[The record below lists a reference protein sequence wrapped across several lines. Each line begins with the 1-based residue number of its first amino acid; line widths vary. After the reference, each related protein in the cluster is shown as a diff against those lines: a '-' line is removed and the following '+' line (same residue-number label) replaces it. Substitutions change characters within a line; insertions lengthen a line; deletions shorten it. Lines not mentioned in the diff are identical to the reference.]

1 MVGAWLVVIAAA
13 TVPLAA
19 SSQATQPVE
28 PTIGSPAEVDAKPE
42 SLVDDPRA
50 RRWRLTLLVG
60 VLLLTILIAA
70 ALVLILFSRNFRRIF
85 LRKAPEPTPYVDA
98 WKMHRLPD
106 DENPDVAPDESIW
119 DDSSPPFGDRDDA
132 DDD

>member
-1 MVGAWLVVIAAA
+1 M
-13 TVPLAA
+13 
-19 SSQATQPVE
+19 
-28 PTIGSPAEVDAKPE
+28 DAKPE
-42 SLVDDPRA
+42 SLIDDPRA
-50 RRWRLTLLVG
+50 RRWRLTLLVS
-60 VLLLTILIAA
+60 VLLITILIAA
-70 ALVLILFSRNFRRIF
+70 VLVLILFSRNFRRIF

-119 DDSSPPFGDRDDA
+119 DDSSPPFGDRDDT